1 MLLKTDQI
9 TNIDDIK
16 INFDSSGLWV
26 LNIAI
31 GVIMFGVALGI
42 TIDDF
47 KRLFKN
53 PKIVFVGVLSQFI
66 LLPAATFL
74 LILVLKPHPSFALGM
89 MMIAA
94 CPGGNI
100 SNFYSKMAG
109 GNAALSVSLTAF
121 ATLICIFMTPFNL
134 HFWGSLYE
142 PTNAIL
148 KTVELNP
155 YDIFKLV
162 LLILGIPLIAGMLV
176 KHYHSKM
183 ASKIEK
189 VLKPL
194 SMLVFVAL
202 ILIAFSQNLDIF
214 TDYIHLVVFLVVFHN
229 IFAFI
234 IGFYTAKAFG
244 LNKADTKTISMETG
258 IQNGGLGLLLIFG
271 FFDGL
276 GGMALLAAFW
286 GIWDVFSGMALSTY
300 WGRKKKVKSKHLL
313 KKLWYTFVIF
323 YIKTGLFFYTK
334 KIKIVGK
341 ENIPKKGAVLFAV
354 NHPNGLLD
362 PLIVTTN
369 TSRTTHY
376 LVRAAIFKKPIVKKF
391 LATLNLMPIYRIRD
405 GVQEISKN
413 AEVFND
419 CYDILNKQQAL
430 MIFPEGSHDKKRT
443 VRILSKGFTRM
454 QVDFRVK

>member
-31 GVIMFGVALGI
+31 GIIMFGVALGI
-42 TIDDF
+42 TLEDF

-66 LLPAATFL
+66 LLPAATFVAI
-74 LILVLKPHPSFALGM
+74 LIIKPHPSFALGM

-94 CPGGNI
+94 CPGGNV
-100 SNFYSKMAG
+100 SNFFSKMAG

-148 KTVELNP
+148 QTVELNP
-155 YDIFKLV
+155 YDLFKLV
-162 LLILGIPLIAGMLV
+162 LLILGIPLIAGMLI
-176 KHYHSKM
+176 KHYHSVM
-183 ASKIEK
+183 AKKIEK

-202 ILIAFSQNLDIF
+202 IFIAFSQNLDIF
-214 TDYIHLVVFLVVFHN
+214 MNYIHLVLFLVIFHN
-229 IFAFI
+229 IFAFF
-234 IGFYTAKAFG
+234 IGYYTAKIFG
-244 LNKADTKTISMETG
+244 LNKKDRKTIAMETG

-271 FFDGL
+271 FFEGL

-286 GIWDVFSGMALSTY
+286 GIWDVFSGMALATY
-300 WGRKKKVKSKHLL
+300 WGRNKKAKS
-313 KKLWYTFVIF
+313 
-323 YIKTGLFFYTK
+323 
-334 KIKIVGK
+334 
-341 ENIPKKGAVLFAV
+341 
-354 NHPNGLLD
+354 
-362 PLIVTTN
+362 
-369 TSRTTHY
+369 
-376 LVRAAIFKKPIVKKF
+376 
-391 LATLNLMPIYRIRD
+391 
-405 GVQEISKN
+405 
-413 AEVFND
+413 
-419 CYDILNKQQAL
+419 
-430 MIFPEGSHDKKRT
+430 
-443 VRILSKGFTRM
+443 
-454 QVDFRVK
+454 

>member
-9 TNIDDIK
+9 INIDDIK

-31 GVIMFGVALGI
+31 GIIRFGVALGI
-42 TIDDF
+42 SIEDF

-74 LILVLKPHPSFALGM
+74 AILIIKPHPSFALGM

-94 CPGGNI
+94 CPGGNV
-100 SNFYSKMAG
+100 SNFFSKMAG

-148 KTVELNP
+148 QTVELNP
-155 YDIFKLV
+155 YDLFKLV
-162 LLILGIPLIAGMLV
+162 LLILGIPLIAGMLI
-176 KHYHSKM
+176 KHHHSVM
-183 ASKIEK
+183 ASKMEK

-194 SMLVFVAL
+194 SMLVFIAL
-202 ILIAFSQNLDIF
+202 IFIAFSQNLNIF
-214 TDYIHLVVFLVVFHN
+214 MDHIHHVLFLVIFHN

-234 IGFYTAKAFG
+234 IGYYTAKSFG
-244 LNKADTKTISMETG
+244 LDKKDMKTISMETG

-271 FFDGL
+271 FFEGL

-286 GIWDVFSGMALSTY
+286 GIWDVFSGRALATY
-300 WGRKKKVKSKHLL
+300 WGRKK
-313 KKLWYTFVIF
+313 
-323 YIKTGLFFYTK
+323 
-334 KIKIVGK
+334 
-341 ENIPKKGAVLFAV
+341 
-354 NHPNGLLD
+354 
-362 PLIVTTN
+362 
-369 TSRTTHY
+369 
-376 LVRAAIFKKPIVKKF
+376 
-391 LATLNLMPIYRIRD
+391 
-405 GVQEISKN
+405 
-413 AEVFND
+413 
-419 CYDILNKQQAL
+419 
-430 MIFPEGSHDKKRT
+430 
-443 VRILSKGFTRM
+443 
-454 QVDFRVK
+454 